1 MEYVD
6 TGVLSV
12 VDENGN
18 VHRIY
23 PDVIT
28 DESLSLE
35 GVPADGKAVGDAF
48 RDTLKKIDEVA
59 SSKSVELT
67 QAEYD
72 ALPDSKLTDNVTYY
86 ITDGEDAVSS
96 FVLGGAS

>member
-23 PDVIT
+23 PEVIT
-28 DESLSLE
+28 DESLSIE
-35 GVPADGKAVGDAF
+35 GVPADGKAVGDAV
-48 RDTLKKIDEVA
+48 RKAMKKIDEVA
-59 SSKSVELT
+59 SSQSVELT

-72 ALPDSKLTDNVTYY
+72 ALPDTKLTDNVTYFV
-86 ITDGEDAVSS
+86 TDGI
-96 FVLGGAS
+96 